1 MIRRPPRST
10 LFPYTTLFRSAAR
23 ARDPPRGVSVS
34 PQGRLALTV
43 GGLAALLVAVAAAAL
58 FLGSA
63 AISPR
68 GVIGA
73 VAGRA
78 AAESVES
85 VVILSIR
92 LPRVPLAAPPGAPR
106 PELAAAL
113 H

>member
-68 GVIGA
+68 GGIGA

-78 AAESVES
+78 AAASVERGS
-85 VVILSIR
+85 VPPVPP
-92 LPRVPLAAPPGAPR
+92 PRDPR
-106 PELAAAL
+106 AAL
-113 H
+113 AGLPPRSGRAPV